1 MSATA
6 GSPATAERTLLV
18 DLHRRMMRI
27 RFFEERVAA
36 LKATGELPGAVHI
49 YIGEEAVAAG
59 VCAALSVDDYI
70 TSTHRGHGHVLAKDG
85 RMDRCMAEL
94 FGKRDGYCKG
104 KGGSMHIADPGLGII
119 GANGIVGAGMPI
131 ALGAALSSAQRGSGQ
146 VAVAFFG
153 DGGSTH
159 GTFHESL
166 NLATV
171 WSLPVI
177 FVCENNGVSQL
188 TPTAEVAALGSVAQH
203 GAAYGIPGVAI
214 DGNDV
219 VAVHEA
225 TRAAVQRARNGD
237 GPTLIEAITFRIH
250 NHSEGLEAIIGQIRD
265 LDEIERWRERDPLVL
280 HRRTLERSG
289 VTAGVLDE
297 LERSIRAE
305 VTAAVEFARNSP
317 YPEPSEAYEDVWA
330 GDLPSAA
337 LRGAG

>member
-1 MSATA
+1 MNARVDTPSDIDE
-6 GSPATAERTLLV
+6 GRLV
-18 DLHRRMMRI
+18 DLYRRMLRI
-27 RFFEERVAA
+27 RRFEERVAA
-36 LKATGELPGAVHI
+36 LKASGELPGAVHI

-94 FGKRDGYCKG
+94 FGKRSGYCKG

-131 ALGAALSSAQRGSGQ
+131 AVGAALSATQRGSGQ
-146 VAVAFFG
+146 VAVSFFG

-166 NLATV
+166 NLAAV
-171 WSLPVI
+171 WSLPVV

-188 TPTAEVAALGSVAQH
+188 TPTEEVAALGSVAQH
-203 GAAYGIPGVAI
+203 GAAFGIPGITV

-219 VAVHEA
+219 VVVHEA
-225 TRAAVQRARNGD
+225 ARTAVQRARAGD
-237 GPTLIEAITFRIH
+237 GPSLIEALTFRIH

-265 LDEIERWRERDPLVL
+265 LDEIERWRQRDPLAL
-280 HRRTLERSG
+280 HRLTLEQ
-289 VTAGVLDE
+289 AGLSADALDE
-297 LERSIRAE
+297 LDRSAQTE
-305 VTAAVEFARNSP
+305 VAAAVDFARDSP

-330 GDLPSAA
+330 GELPSAA

>member
-1 MSATA
+1 
-6 GSPATAERTLLV
+6 
-18 DLHRRMMRI
+18 MMRI

-131 ALGAALSSAQRGSGQ
+131 AVGAALSAAQRGSGQ
-146 VAVAFFG
+146 VAVSFFG

-250 NHSEGLEAIIGQIRD
+250 NHSEGLEAIIGQVRD
-265 LDEIERWRERDPLVL
+265 LDEIERWRERDPLLL

-289 VTAGVLDE
+289 VEVGVLDE
-297 LERSIRAE
+297 LERSIREE
-305 VTAAVEFARNSP
+305 VTAAVRFARNSP

-330 GDLPSAA
+330 GDPPSAA

>member
-1 MSATA
+1 MNARVDTPSDIDE
-6 GSPATAERTLLV
+6 GRLV
-18 DLHRRMMRI
+18 DLYRRMLRI
-27 RFFEERVAA
+27 RRFEERVAA
-36 LKATGELPGAVHI
+36 LKASGELPGAVHI

-94 FGKRDGYCKG
+94 FGKRSGYCKG

-131 ALGAALSSAQRGSGQ
+131 AVGAALSATQRGSGQ
-146 VAVAFFG
+146 VAVSFFG

-166 NLATV
+166 NLAAV
-171 WSLPVI
+171 WSLPVV

-188 TPTAEVAALGSVAQH
+188 TPTEEVAALGSVAQH
-203 GAAYGIPGVAI
+203 GAAYGIPGITI

-225 TRAAVQRARNGD
+225 ARTAVQRARAGD
-237 GPTLIEAITFRIH
+237 GPSLIEALTFRIH

-265 LDEIERWRERDPLVL
+265 LDEIERWRQRDPLAL
-280 HRRTLERSG
+280 HRLTLEQ
-289 VTAGVLDE
+289 AGLSADALDE
-297 LERSIRAE
+297 LDRSAQTE
-305 VTAAVEFARNSP
+305 VAAAVDFARDSP

>member
-6 GSPATAERTLLV
+6 GSPADAERTHLV

-131 ALGAALSSAQRGSGQ
+131 AVGAALSASQRGSGQ
-146 VAVAFFG
+146 VAVSFFG

-265 LDEIERWRERDPLVL
+265 LDEIERWRQRDPLVL

-289 VTAGVLDE
+289 VTVGVLDE
-297 LERSIRAE
+297 LERSIRQE

>member
-6 GSPATAERTLLV
+6 GSPATAERTRLV

-59 VCAALSVDDYI
+59 VCATLSVDDYI

-131 ALGAALSSAQRGSGQ
+131 AVGAALSSAQRGSGQ
-146 VAVAFFG
+146 VAVSFFG

-225 TRAAVQRARNGD
+225 TQAAVQRARNGD

-250 NHSEGLEAIIGQIRD
+250 NHSEGLEAIVGQIRD

-280 HRRTLERSG
+280 HRRTLGAIRGHRRRSRRTG
-289 VTAGVLDE
+289 AVDQGGGNRCGGICPQQPVSRARRG
-297 LERSIRAE
+297 IR
-305 VTAAVEFARNSP
+305 RRL
-317 YPEPSEAYEDVWA
+317 
-330 GDLPSAA
+330 G
-337 LRGAG
+337 G

>member
-6 GSPATAERTLLV
+6 GSPATAERTHLV

-27 RFFEERVAA
+27 RFFEEQVAA

-59 VCAALSVDDYI
+59 VCATLSVDDYI

-131 ALGAALSSAQRGSGQ
+131 AVGAALSSAQRGSGQ
-146 VAVAFFG
+146 VAVSFFG

-225 TRAAVQRARNGD
+225 TQAAVQRARNGD

-317 YPEPSEAYEDVWA
+317 YPEPAEAYEDVWA

>member
-6 GSPATAERTLLV
+6 GSPATADRTRLV

-131 ALGAALSSAQRGSGQ
+131 AVGAALSSVQRGSGQ
-146 VAVAFFG
+146 VAVSFFG

-265 LDEIERWRERDPLVL
+265 LDEIERWRARDPLVL

-289 VTAGVLDE
+289 VTVGVLDE
-297 LERSIRAE
+297 LERSIREE

>member
-1 MSATA
+1 
-6 GSPATAERTLLV
+6 
-18 DLHRRMMRI
+18 MMRI
-27 RFFEERVAA
+27 RFFEERVTA

-146 VAVAFFG
+146 VAVSFFG

-289 VTAGVLDE
+289 VAVGVLDE

-305 VTAAVEFARNSP
+305 VTAAVRFARNSP
-317 YPEPSEAYEDVWA
+317 YPEPAEAYTDVWA

>member
-1 MSATA
+1 MSPTA
-6 GSPATAERTLLV
+6 GSPATAERTHLV

-27 RFFEERVAA
+27 RFFEERVVA

-94 FGKRDGYCKG
+94 FGRRDGYCKG

-131 ALGAALSSAQRGSGQ
+131 AVGAALSAAQRGSGQ
-146 VAVAFFG
+146 VAVSFFG

-265 LDEIERWRERDPLVL
+265 LDEIERWRERDPLLL

-289 VTAGVLDE
+289 VEVGVLDE
-297 LERSIRAE
+297 LERSIREE
-305 VTAAVEFARNSP
+305 VTAAVRFARNSP
-317 YPEPSEAYEDVWA
+317 YPEPAEAYEDVWA
-330 GDLPSAA
+330 GDVASAA

>member
-1 MSATA
+1 
-6 GSPATAERTLLV
+6 
-18 DLHRRMMRI
+18 MMRI

-131 ALGAALSSAQRGSGQ
+131 ALGAALSAAQRGSGQ
-146 VAVAFFG
+146 VAVSFFG

-289 VTAGVLDE
+289 VTVGVLDE
-297 LERSIRAE
+297 LERSIREE

>member
-1 MSATA
+1 VNLQA
-6 GSPATAERTLLV
+6 GTPASDRESRLV
-18 DLHRRMMRI
+18 DLYRRMVRI
-27 RFFEERVAA
+27 RCFEERVAV
-36 LKATGELPGAVHI
+36 LKASGELPGAVHI

-59 VCAALSVDDYI
+59 VCAALSDEDYI
-70 TSTHRGHGHVLAKDG
+70 TSTHRGHGHILAKGG
-85 RMDRCMAEL
+85 RIDRCMAEL

-119 GANGIVGAGMPI
+119 GANGIVGAGLPI
-131 ALGAALSSAQRGSGQ
+131 AVGAALSSVRRGSGQ

-166 NLATV
+166 NLASV

-203 GAAYGIPGVAI
+203 GAAYGIPGITV
-214 DGNDV
+214 DGNDAI
-219 VAVHEA
+219 AVFES
-225 TRAAVQRARNGD
+225 TKTAAQRARAGD
-237 GPTLIEAITFRIH
+237 GPTLIETITFRIH

-265 LDEIERWRERDPLVL
+265 LDEIERWRARDPLVL
-280 HRRTLERSG
+280 HRQALEQAEVESD
-289 VTAGVLDE
+289 VLANLE
-297 LERSIRAE
+297 LSIRSE
-305 VTAAVEFARNSP
+305 VEAAVEFARNSP
-317 YPEPSEAYEDVWA
+317 YPDPTEAYDDVWA

-337 LRGAG
+337 LRGAD

>member
-6 GSPATAERTLLV
+6 GSPATAERSRLV
-18 DLHRRMMRI
+18 DLHRRMVRI

-131 ALGAALSSAQRGSGQ
+131 AVGAALSAAQRGSGQ
-146 VAVAFFG
+146 VAVSFFG

-289 VTAGVLDE
+289 VTVGVLDE
-297 LERSIRAE
+297 LERSIREE

>member
-1 MSATA
+1 
-6 GSPATAERTLLV
+6 
-18 DLHRRMMRI
+18 MMRI
-27 RFFEERVAA
+27 RFFEERVTA

-131 ALGAALSSAQRGSGQ
+131 AVGAALSAAQRGSGQ
-146 VAVAFFG
+146 VAVSFFG

-289 VTAGVLDE
+289 VTVGVLDE
-297 LERSIRAE
+297 LERSIREE

>member
-1 MSATA
+1 
-6 GSPATAERTLLV
+6 
-18 DLHRRMMRI
+18 MMRI

-85 RMDRCMAEL
+85 QMDRCMAEL

-131 ALGAALSSAQRGSGQ
+131 ALGAALSAAQRGSGQ
-146 VAVAFFG
+146 VAVSFFG

-289 VTAGVLDE
+289 VTVGVLDE
-297 LERSIRAE
+297 LERSIREE
-305 VTAAVEFARNSP
+305 VAAAVEFARNSP